1 MNNELKP
8 KDIPEDLIQLIR
20 DNFENYPKV
29 KEMRAQQ
36 EVAKRRF
43 DLPTVKAI
51 EDKLEHLFAVT
62 LTNYLDAV
70 NNEAEQ
76 LNTEA
81 IGLTAKEKKEIDAL
95 HVTLHMSLD
104 LIETAIME
112 INDILHIHDKTLQIE
127 DFATVFELKKEL
139 KAKLEYFGKNYVF
152 MSKDSWGD
160 QCDKMFTMLRNK
172 ARKIVKEAQSD
183 DKDQKTNKK
192 AKKK

>member
-8 KDIPEDLIQLIR
+8 KEVPEDLMQLIR

-112 INDILHIHDKTLQIE
+112 INDILHVHDKNLQIE
-127 DFATVFELKKEL
+127 DFATVLELTGKVTNLFNQTKYIEGYYSGIN
-139 KAKLEYFGKNYVF
+139 YFYYERP
-152 MSKDSWGD
+152 
-160 QCDKMFTMLRNK
+160 LRGIEGLFSISVNF
-172 ARKIVKEAQSD
+172 
-183 DKDQKTNKK
+183 
-192 AKKK
+192 

>member
-81 IGLTAKEKKEIDAL
+81 IGLTAKEKKRDRRATCNAA
-95 HVTLHMSLD
+95 HVLRPYRD
-104 LIETAIME
+104 GY
-112 INDILHIHDKTLQIE
+112 NGDK
-127 DFATVFELKKEL
+127 
-139 KAKLEYFGKNYVF
+139 
-152 MSKDSWGD
+152 
-160 QCDKMFTMLRNK
+160 
-172 ARKIVKEAQSD
+172 
-183 DKDQKTNKK
+183 
-192 AKKK
+192 